1 MLWNLNKMPHKFLL
15 IMCVLM
21 SQCLSLL
28 VSCLLPV
35 VYCFSQQC
43 AAVMPTIGCSAGRRV
58 ETGWFGRK
66 KRTVAIADAVTLGDS
81 WLGPAIKAGYL
92 QPLQDVTGY
101 RWWVS
106 NTHTQSICDVFYST
120 VYSHTTFE

>member
-1 MLWNLNKMPHKFLL
+1 MKMLCYETTDISQMYTHHIYADQPVSLVNMHFVSPSVLVQSNVCC
-15 IMCVLM
+15 CVANA
-21 SQCLSLL
+21 CD
-28 VSCLLPV
+28 
-35 VYCFSQQC
+35 
-43 AAVMPTIGCSAGRRV
+43 CSAGRGV

-106 NTHTQSICDVFYST
+106 TAQ
-120 VYSHTTFE
+120 TTSL